1 MNSFQKGYKRD
12 ANLPKAIK
20 EKSELTFSMSLL
32 LAYRKLSFQFPDV
45 TNWNDNTSLA
55 EKGALAH
62 RLQRRTNR
70 KIQNG
75 RQGAQKWPMGSGKGC
90 FQGFW
95 VLLSTFTK

>member
-1 MNSFQKGYKRD
+1 MLTY
-12 ANLPKAIK
+12 PKQLK
-20 EKSELTFSMSLL
+20 KNRYSELTFSMSLL

-55 EKGALAH
+55 EEGALAH

-75 RQGAQKWPMGSGKGC
+75 RQGTPKWPTGSGKVYPQVFGHSK
-90 FQGFW
+90 Q
-95 VLLSTFTK
+95 LS